1 MSDSEKRSSEG
12 TLKRLG
18 LSDNLSGAL
27 SESTPELD
35 RLRSEAAATA
45 QVIKEVGENLA
56 KIAKAEFDQTTMD
69 IKQATIVVSGSIAR
83 QNATAPV
90 TKSRGGIIYASNGM
104 FVPKGT
110 DTVPAMLTPGEF
122 VVNRAAVQRG
132 NNLQVL
138 KAMNGNGASA
148 GEGAAYMN
156 AGGPVRYRNGGSSGP
171 EAGGGMFGGFSESI
185 TKFTNSLSSFSTSVE
200 KLIGFEFK
208 LKLDPVN
215 ITVSINE
222 GSLKKDVKD
231 QVLMAVVDEIQIN
244 QLGQLEKKA

>member
-1 MSDSEKRSSEG
+1 M
-12 TLKRLG
+12 
-18 LSDNLSGAL
+18 N
-27 SESTPELD
+27 
-35 RLRSEAAATA
+35 
-45 QVIKEVGENLA
+45 N
-56 KIAKAEFDQTTMD
+56 
-69 IKQATIVVSGSIAR
+69 SGS
-83 QNATAPV
+83 
-90 TKSRGGIIYASNGM
+90 
-104 FVPKGT
+104 
-110 DTVPAMLTPGEF
+110 
-122 VVNRAAVQRG
+122 
-132 NNLQVL
+132 
-138 KAMNGNGASA
+138 SA

-156 AGGPVRYRNGGSSGP
+156 AGGPVRYRNGGSNGP
-171 EAGGGMFGGFSESI
+171 ETGGGMFGGFSESI